1 MTRAGTSPG
10 ADERGQMRNGISWRG
25 RGRGNPRG
33 GESLPP
39 EPLPGYV
46 LSPPWWGCHFMW
58 GDPPERKGPR
68 THDSNRKCVQTDTP
82 SVFSWG
88 MGPHLLPA
96 PTELPQQPQLPANHS
111 AGPCPLPTLRH
122 QGLRPRLMLDMT
134 SGDSSGLGPGSALG
148 SSVTF
153 CESLETPLVLLRWH
167 LPPVRAG
174 GSKK

>member
-68 THDSNRKCVQTDTP
+68 THDSHRKCVQTDTP

-88 MGPHLLPA
+88 MGPTCFEHPRNSRSSLSF
-96 PTELPQQPQLPANHS
+96 QQTTA
-111 AGPCPLPTLRH
+111 
-122 QGLRPRLMLDMT
+122 
-134 SGDSSGLGPGSALG
+134 LGPVPSQ
-148 SSVTF
+148 
-153 CESLETPLVLLRWH
+153 LLDT
-167 LPPVRAG
+167 RAFG
-174 GSKK
+174 PD